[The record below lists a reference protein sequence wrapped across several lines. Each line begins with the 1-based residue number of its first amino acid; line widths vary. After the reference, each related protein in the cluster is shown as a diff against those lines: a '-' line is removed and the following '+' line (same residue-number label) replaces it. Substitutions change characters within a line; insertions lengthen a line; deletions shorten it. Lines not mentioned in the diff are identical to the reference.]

1 MAYSDEYFYSMFKK
15 CYEAA
20 MNAKNY
26 GNLAVAKKNFAD
38 ASAYLLRFAQM
49 SNSAN
54 KEEMIAQANRLKNIS
69 DMIKVPVQQMPG
81 YGAQNGYGAQG
92 GNAYGAQGGPFSG
105 GSYGSGA
112 YGGDQGNES
121 ASDDDMSQYFT
132 FFSAEDLKEG
142 FEGVVG
148 LEEAKDAV
156 TEYVINPIKYPQ
168 HYNYSFAD
176 NKAVLLEGP
185 PGTGKTTFAKAVAK
199 EINQPFALIN
209 VAQLVNCYVGET
221 GKNIDKVFAALRD
234 YTERNNCGLTVF
246 FDELDEI
253 AKKRGGDDKASS
265 SAVPALL
272 RNMDGVKQ
280 NKNFLIL
287 ANTNCMEMLDDGIL
301 DRFRKRIHIPLP
313 DKNMRLAFFRSK
325 LSELE
330 GEFIGQL
337 DFEGFAE
344 MSEGLSGRTITY
356 ICDDFKY
363 YIGGVKAGI
372 KDGSNLNSVIYAAI
386 NQRLNSLHS

>member
-1 MAYSDEYFYSMFKK
+1 
-15 CYEAA
+15 
-20 MNAKNY
+20 
-26 GNLAVAKKNFAD
+26 
-38 ASAYLLRFAQM
+38 
-49 SNSAN
+49 
-54 KEEMIAQANRLKNIS
+54 
-69 DMIKVPVQQMPG
+69 
-81 YGAQNGYGAQG
+81 
-92 GNAYGAQGGPFSG
+92 
-105 GSYGSGA
+105 
-112 YGGDQGNES
+112 
-121 ASDDDMSQYFT
+121 MSQYFT

-142 FEGVVG
+142 FEGVIG
-148 LEEAKDAV
+148 LEEAKEAV

-176 NKAVLLEGP
+176 NKAVLLVGP

-234 YTERNNCGLTVF
+234 YSERNNCGLTVF

-313 DKNMRLAFFRSK
+313 DKNMRLAFFRGK

-330 GEFIGQL
+330 AEYVNQL
-337 DFEGFAE
+337 DIEGFAE

-363 YIGGVKAGI
+363 YVGGVKAGI
-372 KDGSNLNSVIYAAI
+372 KDGSDLNSIIYAAI
-386 NQRLNSLHS
+386 NQRMNSLHS

>member
-1 MAYSDEYFYSMFKK
+1 MGYSDEYFYSMFKK
-15 CYEAA
+15 CYETA
-20 MNAKNY
+20 MNAKAV
-26 GNLAVAKKNFAD
+26 GNLAVAKRNFAD
-38 ASAYLLRFAQM
+38 AAAYLLKFAQNSKA
-49 SNSAN
+49 SN
-54 KEEMIAQANRLKNIS
+54 KDEMLAQASRLKKIS
-69 DMIKVPVQQMPG
+69 DMIQVPVPVSKPGGARSASNGAASGG
-81 YGAQNGYGAQG
+81 YG
-92 GNAYGAQGGPFSG
+92 F
-105 GSYGSGA
+105 GA
-112 YGGDQGNES
+112 YGNSESGRAEEGVGDG
-121 ASDDDMSQYFT
+121 DDMQQYFT
-132 FFSAEDLKEG
+132 FYCADDLKEG
-142 FEGVVG
+142 FESVIG
-148 LEEAKDAV
+148 LEEAKNAV

-199 EINQPFALIN
+199 ELKQPFALVN
-209 VAQLVNCYVGET
+209 VAMLVNCYVGET

-234 YTERNNCGLTVF
+234 YTEKNNCGLTVF

-253 AKKRGGDDKASS
+253 AKKRGGDDKASA

-313 DKNMRLAFFRSK
+313 DKKMRLAFFKSK

-330 GEFIGQL
+330 DVYREAL
-337 DFEGFAE
+337 DIEGFAE
-344 MSEGLSGRTITY
+344 ASEGLSGRTITY

-363 YIGGVKAGI
+363 YVGGVKAGI
-372 KDGSNLNSVIYAAI
+372 KDGSDLNSVIYSAI
-386 NQRLNSLHS
+386 EQRVRGS

>member
-1 MAYSDEYFYSMFKK
+1 MGYSDEYFYSMFKK

-20 MNAKNY
+20 MNAKAA
-26 GNLAVAKKNFAD
+26 GNLALAKKNFGD
-38 ASAYLLRFAQM
+38 ASTFLMRFAQAT
-49 SNSAN
+49 SGAN
-54 KEEMIAQANRLKNIS
+54 REEMIAQANRLKNIA
-69 DMIKVPVQQMPG
+69 DMIVVPVQQMPMNNKG
-81 YGAQNGYGAQG
+81 ASGSFAQSTYAQNGYNQSSFGY
-92 GNAYGAQGGPFSG
+92 YG
-105 GSYGSGA
+105 YGQTDQ
-112 YGGDQGNES
+112 DQGES
-121 ASDDDMSQYFT
+121 ISDEDMSQYFT

-142 FEGVVG
+142 FEGVIG
-148 LEEAKDAV
+148 LEEAKEAV

-234 YTERNNCGLTVF
+234 YSERNNCGLTVF

-313 DKNMRLAFFRSK
+313 DKAMRLAFFKGK
-325 LSELE
+325 LKELE
-330 GEFIGQL
+330 AEYVNQL
-337 DFEGFAE
+337 DIEGFAE

-363 YIGGVKAGI
+363 YVGGVKAGI
-372 KDGSNLNSVIYAAI
+372 KDGSNLNAILYAAI
-386 NQRLNSLHS
+386 SQRMNSLHS

>member
-1 MAYSDEYFYSMFKK
+1 MGYSDEYFYTMFKR
-15 CYEAA
+15 CYETA
-20 MNAKNY
+20 MNAKNA
-26 GNLAVAKKNFAD
+26 GNLFVAKKNFAD
-38 ASAYLLRFAQM
+38 ASAYLLHFAQI
-49 SNSAN
+49 SQSGN
-54 KEEMIAQANRLKNIS
+54 KEEMLAQANRLKNIA
-69 DMIKVPVQQMPG
+69 DMIKVPASQMPQ
-81 YGAQNGYGAQG
+81 YGAQNGYAQSGNQG
-92 GNAYGAQGGPFSG
+92 GFSG
-105 GSYGSGA
+105 QGYG
-112 YGGDQGNES
+112 YGGDQNSGEGMGE
-121 ASDDDMSQYFT
+121 DDMSQYFT

-142 FEGVVG
+142 FEGVIG
-148 LEEAKDAV
+148 LDEAKDAI

-234 YTERNNCGLTVF
+234 YSERNNCGLTVF

-313 DKNMRLAFFRSK
+313 DKYMRLCFFRSK

-330 GEFIGQL
+330 GEYINQL
-337 DFEGFAE
+337 DLEGFAE

-363 YIGGVKAGI
+363 YVGGVKAGI
-372 KDGSNLNSVIYAAI
+372 KDGSNLNAVLYAAI
-386 NQRLNSLHS
+386 SQRVNSLQ

>member
-1 MAYSDEYFYSMFKK
+1 MGYSDEYFYSMFKK

-20 MNAKNY
+20 MNAKAA
-26 GNLAVAKKNFAD
+26 GNLAVAKRNFAD
-38 ASAYLLRFAQM
+38 ASAYLMRFAQI
-49 SNSAN
+49 SSADN
-54 KEEMIAQANRLKNIS
+54 KEEMITQARRLKNIA
-69 DMIKVPVQQMPG
+69 DMIKAPTERAGGTYGGTAGRGEGRSFGQDT
-81 YGAQNGYGAQG
+81 GAQYSGNGTD
-92 GNAYGAQGGPFSG
+92 
-105 GSYGSGA
+105 
-112 YGGDQGNES
+112 GGD
-121 ASDDDMSQYFT
+121 SDADMQQYFT
-132 FFSAEDLKEG
+132 FYGAEELTEG
-142 FEGVVG
+142 FESVIG
-148 LEEAKDAV
+148 LEEAKEAV

-199 EINQPFALIN
+199 ELDQPFALVN
-209 VAQLVNCYVGET
+209 VAMLVNCYVGET

-253 AKKRGGDDKASS
+253 AKKRGGDDKASA

-313 DKNMRLAFFRSK
+313 DKKMRLAFFKSK

-330 GEFIGQL
+330 DEYKAML
-337 DFEGFAE
+337 DVEGFAE
-344 MSEGLSGRTITY
+344 ASEGLSGRTITY

-363 YIGGVKAGI
+363 YVGGVKAGI
-372 KDGSNLNSVIYAAI
+372 KDGSDLNSVIYSAI
-386 NQRLNSLHS
+386 EQRVRGS

>member
-1 MAYSDEYFYSMFKK
+1 MGYSDEYFYSMFKK

-20 MNAKNY
+20 MNAKAA
-26 GNLAVAKKNFAD
+26 GNLALAKKNFGD
-38 ASAYLLRFAQM
+38 ASTFLMRFAQA
-49 SNSAN
+49 SSGAN
-54 KEEMIAQANRLKNIS
+54 REEMIAQANRLKNIA
-69 DMIKVPVQQMPG
+69 DMIVVPVQQMPKNNGVGGFNQNG
-81 YGAQNGYGAQG
+81 YGQGYAQNGYNQNGYGQG
-92 GNAYGAQGGPFSG
+92 GYSQSG
-105 GSYGSGA
+105 E
-112 YGGDQGNES
+112 ES
-121 ASDDDMSQYFT
+121 FADEDMSQYFT

-142 FEGVVG
+142 FEGVIG
-148 LEEAKDAV
+148 LEEAKEAV

-199 EINQPFALIN
+199 EINQPFALVN

-234 YTERNNCGLTVF
+234 YSERNNCGLTVF

-313 DKNMRLAFFRSK
+313 DKNMRLAFFRGK
-325 LSELE
+325 LKELE
-330 GEFIGQL
+330 AEYVNQL
-337 DFEGFAE
+337 DIEGFAE

-363 YIGGVKAGI
+363 YVGGVKAGI
-372 KDGSNLNSVIYAAI
+372 KDGSDLNSIIYAAI
-386 NQRLNSLHS
+386 NQRMNSLHS